1 MRIHLN
7 LATKPLELH
16 RRFLAA
22 TNLSIFVGA
31 MLFIVLGWHVYSARQ
46 AAAAVR
52 ERTAKLDK
60 EYAECDRQRRE
71 LEAYFSQKDIASLK
85 DRAVFINNIIA
96 VRSFNWTK
104 MFMDLEHV
112 LPGGVR
118 VISIEPKQVGG
129 HVEVKL
135 TAGAVSDEV
144 MLNFVH
150 ALETSKEFKDVEVQ
164 GIHTG
169 PQQGGDQ
176 RVVQLTTF
184 YAGT

>member
-1 MRIHLN
+1 MKVHLN
-7 LATKPLELH
+7 LATKPLESH

-22 TNLSIFVGA
+22 TSLSIFVGA
-31 MLFIVLGWHVYSARQ
+31 ILFIVLGWHVYSARQ

-60 EYAECDRQRRE
+60 EFAECDRQRRE
-71 LEAYFSQKDIASLK
+71 LEAYFSQKEIASLK

-135 TAGAVSDEV
+135 TAGAISDEV

-164 GIHTG
+164 AFTPGL
-169 PQQGGDQ
+169 QSGDQ
-176 RVVQLTTF
+176 RIVHLTTF

>member
-1 MRIHLN
+1 MKVHLN
-7 LATKPLELH
+7 LATKPLESH

-22 TNLSIFVGA
+22 SSLSIFVGA
-31 MLFIVLGWHVYSARQ
+31 ILFIVLGWHVYSARQ

-52 ERTAKLDK
+52 ERTDKLNK
-60 EYAECDRQRRE
+60 ELAECDRQSKE
-71 LEAYFSQKDIASLK
+71 LDAYFSQKDIASLH

-118 VISIEPKQVGG
+118 VISIQPKQEGG
-129 HVEVKL
+129 HVEVNL

-164 GIHTG
+164 AFHPG
-169 PQQGGDQ
+169 PQGGDQ
-176 RVVQLTTF
+176 RVVQLKTF
-184 YAGT
+184 YTGT